1 MISVRRCLHKL
12 GEKVFVQTRQDY
24 SVLMSIYETS
34 VTSVIL
40 KFTGY
45 NFSREVAAFVAG
57 IDDGPAPVVALVTD
71 NAEDVLRIADALDA
85 VFDAIPTY
93 PMWLIGT
100 VGLDLYIPPG
110 SSARSRRFGSGQ
122 PWRRVYASS
131 SPSRLK
137 PSAGLPSESTHSIH
151 RRTP

>member
-1 MISVRRCLHKL
+1 M
-12 GEKVFVQTRQDY
+12 
-24 SVLMSIYETS
+24 
-34 VTSVIL
+34 

-57 IDDGPAPVVALVTD
+57 IEDGPEPVVALVTD

-122 PWRRVYASS
+122 PWRRVFH
-131 SPSRLK
+131 
-137 PSAGLPSESTHSIH
+137 AGVLIEPHLPELEEFKKYFDTSIKVFYNM
-151 RRTP
+151 RQYM